1 MYCKDLQEDPCELSQ
16 MDLLQNN
23 LGQKLGQG
31 LEEAWLLKDENEGP

>member
-1 MYCKDLQEDPCELSQ
+1 MQCKDLQGDPGEVSQ

-31 LEEAWLLKDENEGP
+31 MEEAWLLKDDNEGP